1 MDQQVK
7 SSKHVGVYWD
17 KADGRWRV
25 RARLRNKQVYLGN
38 YIDEDMAGRIYREFQ
53 RVKPFIMNPS
63 TFIGL
68 PVAFRNKVI
77 KELTHVNFT
86 DELIEEVV
94 KKKIESPSDIIDFA
108 CLYFDVDRKDLVG
121 HCRRKEY
128 IRPRQMCIYGILLLF
143 KGETLKNIGRIFS
156 RDHSSIIHTRDS
168 VKGWLDTDKAYKK
181 DFQAFLNK
189 L

>member
-1 MDQQVK
+1 MITTK

-25 RARLRNKQVYLGN
+25 RARLKNKTMYLGN
-38 YIDEDMAGRIYREFQ
+38 YIDEDMAGRIYRDFK
-53 RVKPFIMNPS
+53 RIKPFIMNPS

-77 KELTHVNFT
+77 KELTNINFT

-108 CLYFDVDRKDLVG
+108 CLYFDVDRKDLIG
-121 HCRRKEY
+121 HCRKREY
-128 IRPRQMCIYGILLLF
+128 TSPRQMCIYAIILLF
-143 KGETLKNIGRIFS
+143 KGETLKNIGRLFN
-156 RDHSSIIHTRDS
+156 RDHSSICYSRDA
-168 VKGWLDTDKAYKK
+168 VKDWLDTDKVYKK
-181 DFQAFLNK
+181 AFQTFLNS